1 MKETDS
7 ISIQREILL
16 LSNKKAEEYYS
27 EAERMAEKAL
37 EAKLPKTQ
45 VSNMLNI
52 INTTTS
58 STEFL
63 NYLKRQIGKAHSS
76 PKSSY
81 RLSTNKVS
89 AWTTKVRI
97 NQDSNEEKLFG
108 EALVEKLE
116 NVRQQAIFD
125 ADDSKEKME
134 IEDKIKLSILY
145 LRQFLKAFEAHYLY
159 NSPELLDK

>member
-27 EAERMAEKAL
+27 DAEWMAKKAL
-37 EAKLPKTQ
+37 ESKLPKTQ

-76 PKSSY
+76 LKSSSKS
-81 RLSTNKVS
+81 STNKVS
-89 AWTTKVRI
+89 AWITKVRI
-97 NQDSNEEKLFG
+97 NQDSNEEKPFG
-108 EALVEKLE
+108 VALVEKLE
-116 NVRQQAIFD
+116 NVRQQAISD
-125 ADDSKEKME
+125 ADDRKEME

>member
-1 MKETDS
+1 MKETHS

-27 EAERMAEKAL
+27 DAERMAKKAI
-37 EAKLPKTQ
+37 ESKLPKTQ

-63 NYLKRQIGKAHSS
+63 NYLKRQIGKAHS
-76 PKSSY
+76 PLKSSSKS
-81 RLSTNKVS
+81 STNKVS
-89 AWTTKVRI
+89 AWITKVRI
-97 NQDSNEEKLFG
+97 NQDSNEEKPFG
-108 EALVEKLE
+108 VALVEKLE
-116 NVRQQAIFD
+116 NVRQQAISD
-125 ADDSKEKME
+125 ADRKKME
-134 IEDKIKLSILY
+134 IEDKIKLCILY

>member
-1 MKETDS
+1 MKDTYS
-7 ISIQREILL
+7 ISIQRQILL

-27 EAERMAEKAL
+27 DAERMAKKAI
-37 EAKLPKTQ
+37 ESKLPKTQ

-63 NYLKRQIGKAHSS
+63 NYLKRQIGKAHS
-76 PKSSY
+76 PLKSSSKS
-81 RLSTNKVS
+81 STNKVS
-89 AWTTKVRI
+89 AWITKVRI
-97 NQDSNEEKLFG
+97 NQDSNEEKAFG

-116 NVRQQAIFD
+116 NVRQQAISD
-125 ADDSKEKME
+125 ADDRKEME
-134 IEDKIKLSILY
+134 IEDKIRLCILY